1 MSLVLGIDTGG
12 TYTDGVVVELRTK
25 QILKKAKALTT
36 REDLSIGIRHCIANL
51 AWEDF
56 KNISA
61 VSLSTTLATNAI
73 VEGRGCEVGL
83 LMLGCNPVDVLPV
96 KHFYVLPGGHNL
108 KGRPNAELD
117 LAKTRQAICEL
128 KGKVDAVAVSGYLS
142 VRNPEHEIAV
152 MGLVREILD
161 LPVVCAHQL
170 TTALGFHERTV
181 TAVLNARLIPII
193 TELIESVKQVLAEKG
208 IEAPV
213 MVVKG
218 DGCMMGE
225 ALAREK
231 PIETILSGPASSI
244 IGGTFLTKAAD
255 ALVLDMGGTTTDIAI
270 LKNGVP
276 KINPEG
282 ATVGGWLTRVQAA
295 QIYTYGLGGDS
306 YIQISK
312 DGELQVGPQRVWP
325 LAVVA
330 HQHPHLVDELKVNFA
345 KNYDLMFAQATDCF
359 MFLKQATFEVLSDQE
374 QKVVEILQAGPRS
387 LYYLTKRMNLDPNLL
402 NLQHLVNVGVLA
414 RISLTPT
421 DILHAQGIYRQWN
434 REAAEL
440 GVAVLASRLRTSPQE
455 FSRLATEKIVNEL
468 CITCLQSLVGCEE
481 RGIKIKTTPAV
492 MYFMQKA
499 LSPQP
504 EQNFDCSFK
513 INMPIIGIGAPVRA
527 WLPAMAE
534 RMNTRLI
541 IPEHAEVANA
551 VGAATGKIMET
562 VKVLIKPGEK
572 DGTYL
577 LHAPWECR
585 LFENLETAVS
595 YALDKAKQQAA
606 LAASKAGAKEFEL
619 VVNHQDKYAQAGMI
633 ANDLYIESLI
643 EITAV
648 ERPEWEREAR
658 KENFFV
664 DMADSSGRRA
674 SIQSIP
680 G

>member
-12 TYTDGVVVELRTK
+12 TYTDGVVVELRSK

-36 REDLSIGIRHCIANL
+36 REDLSIGIRNCIANL
-51 AWEDF
+51 DFEDF
-56 KNISA
+56 KKISV

-83 LMLGCNPVDVLPV
+83 LMIGYNPIDSLPV
-96 KHFYVLPGGHNL
+96 KHYYVLPGGHNL

-117 LAKTRQAICEL
+117 LEKTRQAICEL
-128 KGKVDAVAVSGYLS
+128 KGKVDAVAISGYLS

-152 MGLVREILD
+152 MGMVGEILD

-170 TTALGFHERTV
+170 TTSLGFHERTV

-193 TELIESVKQVLAEKG
+193 TELIESVKKVLDEKG

-244 IGGTFLTKAAD
+244 IGGTFLTKASD

-276 KINPEG
+276 RINQEG

-312 DGELQVGPQRVWP
+312 DGEIQVGPQRVWP
-325 LAVVA
+325 LSVVA
-330 HQHPHLVDELKVNFA
+330 YQHPYLVDELKLNFE
-345 KNYDLMFAQATDCF
+345 KTYDLMFAQATDCF
-359 MFLKQATFEVLSDQE
+359 MFLKQTTVEVLNDQE
-374 QKVVEILQAGPRS
+374 KEVVEILQGGPRS
-387 LYYLTKRMNLDPNLL
+387 LYYLTQRMNLDPNLL
-402 NLQHLVNVGVLA
+402 NLQHLVNLGVLA

-421 DILHAQGIYRQWN
+421 DILHAKGTYHQWN

-440 GVAVLASRLRTSPQE
+440 GVEVLASRMRKSPKE
-455 FSRLATEKIVNEL
+455 FIRLVTEKIINEL
-468 CITCLQSLVGCEE
+468 CITCLQSLVGCDEPN
-481 RGIKIKTTPAV
+481 IKIKNTPDV
-492 MYFMQKA
+492 MYFIQKA
-499 LSPQP
+499 LSPKQD
-504 EQNFDCSFK
+504 QGFDCSFK
-513 INMPIIGIGAPVRA
+513 INMPIVGIGAPVRA

-534 RMNTRLI
+534 KLNTSLI
-541 IPEHAEVANA
+541 VPEHAEVANA

-577 LHAPWECR
+577 LHAPWECK
-585 LFENLETAVS
+585 LFEDLEVAVS
-595 YALDKAKQQAA
+595 YALDKAKKEAV
-606 LAASKAGAKEFEL
+606 LAANKAGAKEIEL
-619 VVNHQDKYAQAGMI
+619 VVSHQDRYAQAGMI
-633 ANDLYIESLI
+633 ENDLYIESLI

-648 ERPEWEREAR
+648 ERPEWEREEI
-658 KENFFV
+658 KEKFFV
-664 DMADSSGRRA
+664 DLGEPTLSNVG
-674 SIQSIP
+674 
-680 G
+680 